1 MSSPRQRCCHP
12 SPTIYSGLCGAQG
25 RNGGACLP
33 CLYCWVK
40 NKIRAETSHTVWSRC
55 ASVWTI
61 SGDLR
66 MNSFAWLSFFC
77 YFQHGLSTLFF
88 YMPLQACGLPSL
100 GRHLLFSFCIA
111 QVVLESK
118 VIEFLFLWMDV
129 ATISQCGSIV
139 CVHDLDQE
147 SMTSF

>member
-1 MSSPRQRCCHP
+1 MEGHVCLACIAESKTRSEQKRVIQ
-12 SPTIYSGLCGAQG
+12 SDQDVQVFGLFLVIWG
-25 RNGGACLP
+25 
-33 CLYCWVK
+33 
-40 NKIRAETSHTVWSRC
+40 
-55 ASVWTI
+55 WTLLHD
-61 SGDLR
+61 S
-66 MNSFAWLSFFC
+66 LSFVISNTGYQIFFLTC
-77 YFQHGLSTLFF
+77 LCKHVAYLLWVCIFSLFSFFF
-88 YMPLQACGLPSL
+88 YWHTPWACGLPSL

-118 VIEFLFLWMDV
+118 VIEFLFLWMHV